1 MAEFGLLGSGGA
13 FKANLM
19 NLRHRRQEII
29 AANIANADTPGYK
42 ARRLE
47 FEDVLR
53 DSMPPPDELPMA
65 HTTRTHLPTQAIPP
79 IEGDLQEVEIPIP
92 KRDKNSVDLEQE
104 MARQSANQLL
114 YNYAAQSMNAQINQM
129 RMIIQGNSTP

>member
-1 MAEFGLLGSGGA
+1 MADFGLLGNEGA

-19 NLRHRRQEII
+19 NLRNRRQEMI

-47 FEDVLR
+47 FEDVFR
-53 DSMPPPDELPMA
+53 DSMPPSDQLPMMR
-65 HTTRTHLPTQAIPP
+65 TTSHHLPITPTLP
-79 IEGDLQEVEIPIP
+79 ITGEMQEVETPIP
-92 KRDKNSVDLEQE
+92 KKDKNSVDLEQE

-114 YNYAAQSMNAQINQM
+114 YNYAAQSMSGQINQM
-129 RMIIQGNSTP
+129 RMIIQGNPSP

>member
-1 MAEFGLLGSGGA
+1 MADYGLLGSGGA

-19 NLRHRRQEII
+19 DLRQRRQEMI

-47 FEDVLR
+47 FEDLLR
-53 DSMPPPDELPMA
+53 DSLPPPDELPMA
-65 HTTRTHLPTQAIPP
+65 RTSGSHMPVALKLPL
-79 IEGDLQEVEIPIP
+79 EGDLQEVETPIP
-92 KRDKNSVDLEQE
+92 KKDQNSVDLEQE

-114 YNYAAQSMNAQINQM
+114 YNYAAQSMGGQISQL
-129 RMIIQGNSTP
+129 RMIIQGNASQ